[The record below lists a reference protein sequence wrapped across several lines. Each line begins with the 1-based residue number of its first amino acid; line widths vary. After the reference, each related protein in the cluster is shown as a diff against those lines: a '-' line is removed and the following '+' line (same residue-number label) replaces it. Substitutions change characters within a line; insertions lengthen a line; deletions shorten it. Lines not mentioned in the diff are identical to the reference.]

1 MPRKARA
8 RSEDVT
14 LDEPLTFADLQLPA
28 PLVLG
33 LRERGLVVPSPVQRL
48 AIPLGRL
55 GADLVVQ
62 AKSGTGKTAAF
73 SAILLERVD
82 RAVRR
87 PQALVLAPTREVAA
101 QTHAFLLALARS
113 LGDPPLDAA
122 CCVGG
127 EPLAR
132 DRDALARGCHVVVGA
147 PGRVRQLLE
156 EGTLRPE
163 SLRLLVV
170 DEADALMQ
178 GSFEAD
184 VAFAFAITPERKQT
198 VAVSA
203 TYPEKMRR
211 RLEGM
216 MREPI
221 RRVNACTQ
229 QTTALRAVRQFYV
242 RVGAEDD
249 KAREEQQ
256 PALEEEEEDVEE
268 EENDRR
274 AAVKRDLVPG
284 ASRRSLDEEKTR
296 ALLETFRSVAFHQA
310 VVFAKRPGFGAEVR
324 DALRR
329 AGYAAE
335 LTGGHL
341 PQPKRA
347 EAMRNMRAFRA
358 RVLVSTDLVARGV
371 DLERVN
377 LVAHLDVPRTAA
389 AYAHR
394 VGRAGRFGGVGISV
408 LILRADEL
416 RAALRTAEEEGQRL
430 ALEPLPKDVPV
441 DWYDF
446 ELDAEEERM
455 KAEADER
462 ARREEAR
469 RRGREEEEEEGE
481 EEEGVEGGSGGA
493 GGRAEDAAAD
503 GFDGV
508 VAGAREDL
516 REWASWW
523 WWWWRDRA
531 EEGARGG
538 GAVDRPSAARV
549 AGSGEG
555 DGREGG
561 EARRARLRVS
571 FLSKTNRL
579 QRRLRSIFVRCPSR

>member
-256 PALEEEEEDVEE
+256 PAREEEEEDLE

-274 AAVKRDLVPG
+274 AAVKRDLAPG

-347 EAMRNMRAFRA
+347 EAMRKMRAFKA

-416 RAALRTAEEEGQRL
+416 RAASRTAEEEGQRL
-430 ALEPLPKDVPV
+430 ALEPLPKDVPA

-462 ARREEAR
+462 ARREEAG

-493 GGRAEDAAAD
+493 GGGRRTRRRMVSTASSRGRART
-503 GFDGV
+503 F
-508 VAGAREDL
+508 
-516 REWASWW
+516 ASG
-523 WWWWRDRA
+523 R
-531 EEGARGG
+531 RGG
-538 GAVDRPSAARV
+538 GGGGGTARRRGRGGGGAPWIV
-549 AGSGEG
+549 PPLHESLGRAREMG
-555 DGREGG
+555 GREGKRDG
-561 EARRARLRVS
+561 RVS
-571 FLSKTNRL
+571 A
-579 QRRLRSIFVRCPSR
+579 